1 MGRPLKRDLTGLRF
15 GNLRVLKRE
24 GSGKGQALWR
34 CRCDCGEVVV
44 TAGSHLN
51 RGNTKSCGCL
61 RLNFS
66 RLTKTTHG
74 LSGTPIY
81 RVWSG
86 MKNRCHNPNQP
97 HYERYGGRG
106 ITVCDEWR
114 NSFERFYADMG
125 DRPVG
130 PTGKR
135 YSIERNDNE
144 GPYAPWNCRWAT
156 YAEQYRNSRPPRR
169 KHHP

>member
-1 MGRPLKRDLTGLRF
+1 MARPLKRDLTGLRF
-15 GNLRVLKRE
+15 GKLKVLKRA
-24 GSGKGQALWR
+24 GSGGGHALWK
-34 CRCDCGEVVV
+34 CRCDCGEI
-44 TAGSHLN
+44 TISPGGHLT

-74 LSGTPIY
+74 MAGTPIY

-114 NSFERFYADMG
+114 DSFERFYADMG

-135 YSIERNDNE
+135 YSIERNDND

-156 YAEQYRNSRPPRR
+156 HHEQTLNKRPR
-169 KHHP
+169 KPK